1 MTRAQILRKKTGII
15 LAIIGIVLSLLP
27 AVRMADGTKLF
38 IFQLIRNDIFFNNN
52 MATEADYGIFLSGIL
67 LCVIL
72 IYGLLVH
79 ILNLFLWTKKTEK
92 TYLGVMGFSW
102 ASFIGM
108 IMSCTI
114 LSFLAYE
121 SVFAVFPYT
130 IWQTLRIF
138 VILFEAIM
146 KLNGEEFFRV
156 FFPEK

>member
-38 IFQLIRNDIFFNNN
+38 IFQIIGNDIFFNNN

-67 LCVIL
+67 LSVIL

-79 ILNLFLWTKKTEK
+79 ILNLFLWTRKTEK

-108 IMSCTI
+108 IMSCGI
-114 LSFLAYE
+114 ISFFAYE
-121 SVFAVFPYT
+121 SIFAVFPFT

-138 VILFEAIM
+138 IILFEAIM

-156 FFPEK
+156 FFPEN